1 MKKIL
6 FLIALL
12 LIATACVSTKS
23 TLRNVDENAP
33 TPQLKDNTFVITEF
47 SKEIGR
53 AHV

>member
-23 TLRNVDENAP
+23 TLRNVDVECPNSSI
-33 TPQLKDNTFVITEF
+33 K
-47 SKEIGR
+47 G
-53 AHV
+53 